1 MEYRFSYPKTIKK
14 QRLDRDTLHGSTA
27 LVIENMAYYMK
38 ICVRHRLI
46 PCKLFVREILVTLKQ
61 QKLLPLLLVAFHK

>member
-1 MEYRFSYPKTIKK
+1 MEYFFSYPKTIKK

-46 PCKLFVREILVTLKQ
+46 PCKLFVREILVTLKTT
-61 QKLLPLLLVAFHK
+61 KAIAITLDGLS